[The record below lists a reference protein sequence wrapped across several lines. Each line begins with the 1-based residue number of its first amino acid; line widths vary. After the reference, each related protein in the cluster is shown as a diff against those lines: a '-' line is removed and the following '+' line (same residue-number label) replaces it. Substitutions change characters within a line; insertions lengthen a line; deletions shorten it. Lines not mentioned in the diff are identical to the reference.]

1 MMISIVIFLYI
12 ENILKN
18 FLRLFVFFLE
28 NFMKI
33 CAVVC
38 EYNPF
43 HFGHAYQ
50 ISEMKKRGAV
60 IAVMSGSFMQR
71 GDAAVL
77 SKYDRAEIAVR
88 CGADLVLELPFPY
101 SSASAEIFGG
111 AGVRIAHALG
121 CVDELCFGSETG
133 DISALCVL
141 SERLD
146 SEKFKEALS
155 AYLAENPAQS
165 YRSSVA
171 RTYRAFYGE
180 DFPSNGSNDI
190 LALSYLSALQS
201 LHSDIVPVAIMRK
214 GENYNGDG
222 EGFASATTV
231 RALMRS
237 GDWDSVFR
245 CAPTETAERLFSAST
260 GGRLAAAERI
270 FPLFAALARTRS
282 LDICSDLYD
291 IPHDLAAR
299 LWKYGRESKDMEE
312 FLSLTV
318 SKNDSASRIRRAMLT
333 VLMDVKKSDVGDVAY
348 TTVLASNQTGRE
360 ILSKLRKTASIP
372 IVTKPADAKRFG
384 DDVTRAAALAAN
396 ADAVWEL
403 LCDAPR
409 SGSAM
414 MREKPRML

>member
-1 MMISIVIFLYI
+1 
-12 ENILKN
+12 
-18 FLRLFVFFLE
+18 
-28 NFMKI
+28 MKT

-60 IAVMSGSFMQR
+60 IAVMSGSFTQR

-88 CGADLVLELPFPY
+88 WGADLVLELPFPY

-111 AGVRIAHALG
+111 AGVRIAHTLG

-133 DISALCVL
+133 DISALCAL
-141 SERLD
+141 SARLA
-146 SEKFKEALS
+146 SGEFKKALS
-155 AYLAENPAQS
+155 AYLVQNPAQS

-171 RTYRAFYGE
+171 RVYRAFYGE
-180 DFPSNGSNDI
+180 NFPSNGSNDI

-201 LHSDIVPVAIMRK
+201 LHSDIVPVALMRK
-214 GENYNGDG
+214 GESYNGKG

-231 RALMRS
+231 RALMKS

-245 CAPTETAERLFSAST
+245 CVPKETAECLFTAARE
-260 GGRLAAAERI
+260 GRLAETEKI
-270 FPLFAALARTRS
+270 FPMFAALTRTRS
-282 LDICSDLYD
+282 FEICSELYD

-299 LWKYGRESKDMEE
+299 LWKYGREARSMEE
-312 FLSLTV
+312 FLSLAI
-318 SKNDSASRIRRAMLT
+318 SKNDSPSRVRRAMLT
-333 VLMDVKKSDVGDVAY
+333 VLINVKKSDVGEVPY
-348 TTVLASNQTGRE
+348 TTVLAANETGRE
-360 ILSKLRKTASIP
+360 ILSKLRKTSSIP

-384 DDVTRAAALAAN
+384 DEIAHAVTLAAN

-403 LCDAPR
+403 LCENPR
-409 SGSAM
+409 SGNAM
-414 MREKPRML
+414 IREKPRML